1 MVKITRPPAPQ
12 LAKVDAPMA
21 RATQT
26 AAPAAAP
33 APARPDSSMEAARPS
48 VSKAPAQQKLEQQL
62 ATFAEGPIRQALQQ
76 ALSGALSAPIVGVAA
91 RAISGFSPAQQKEL
105 STLLSKAGVSAKA
118 SPRAD
123 AGAERAFLLKAIS
136 DGAVGTTLKRLADQ
150 IRGRPPGNQA
160 FSFNPMSASATKSK
174 ATAGPVDTAAA
185 KLKAAMDDIWGTD
198 EAAVFEALEG
208 TDPALLPQVAQKYE
222 KLTGTSLRDALELEL
237 EGPDLKRALAALDRP
252 VTAAPTAPAAPTGP
266 AAPVQAPVKA
276 AAVAKASAADIQK
289 NLDGI
294 KVTSHDEG
302 TIKRG
307 NAVELNLLIP
317 INVATWKP
325 PKAKVYNPLK
335 EAVKGRNEAQQ
346 ALDKATTDTAKKAAQ
361 AKLEAA
367 DKKVA
372 AEGDK
377 VKAWLKTHIGS
388 NPELQHA
395 SAEVKHAEEA
405 VSKLKARHQKAK
417 VPKDP
422 VEAEALKNAQKTE
435 LDAANARLT
444 TAQATEKSVKA
455 TALAR
460 VDAYQPMVDVPQTR
474 SDITVDG
481 TTVRMRDGRETAY
494 TNSWKALD
502 GGAIKGDSRTDV
514 DTQLEKSGISEDRR
528 KVLASISGLEGT
540 FSKVNTWDI
549 GRVSWGF
556 TQWTLGKS
564 GNGSLAEFMR
574 DLKKNDSALY
584 EKHFGRYGL
593 GIDDKGVVLTRGDGT
608 VLKGVEAAEAI
619 RTDVKLS
626 AVFMAAGAAPEMQQA
641 QIKFANQGKISDI
654 RNHPVA
660 VTGKDARGA
669 AAKGQI
675 KLKDVVTSE
684 YGNAIMTDLAV
695 NAGTGMKKASEAL
708 AKYVSEKG
716 VDPAKVKDWAADA
729 EKAVIAALEQASRS
743 ERLTHHAKAG
753 FSKEPNTFTD

>member
-21 RATQT
+21 RSTPT
-26 AAPAAAP
+26 AAPAAP
-33 APARPDSSMEAARPS
+33 APARPESSMEAARPS
-48 VSKAPAQQKLEQQL
+48 VSKAPAQAKLEQQL
-62 ATFAEGPIRQALQQ
+62 TTLAEGPIRQALQQ
-76 ALSGALSAPIVGVAA
+76 ALAGALSAPIIGAAA
-91 RAISGFSPAQQKEL
+91 RAITGFSPNQQKDL
-105 STLLSKAGVSAKA
+105 ATLLSKAGVSAKA

-123 AGAERAFLLKAIS
+123 AGAERAFLLQAIAG
-136 DGAVGTTLKRLADQ
+136 GAVGATLKRLADQ

-174 ATAGPVDTAAA
+174 APSGPVDTAAA

-222 KLTGTSLRDALELEL
+222 KLTGTPLRDALALEL
-237 EGPDLKRALAALDRP
+237 EGPDLQRALASLDRP

-276 AAVAKASAADIQK
+276 AAVAKASAADIEK

-294 KVTSHDEG
+294 KVASHDEG

-335 EAVKGRNEAQQ
+335 QAVAARNEAQQ

-361 AKLEAA
+361 TKLEAA

-372 AEGDK
+372 AEGEK

-395 SAEVKHAEEA
+395 SADVKHAEEA
-405 VSKLKARHQKAK
+405 VSKLKASHQKAK

-422 VEAEALKNAQKTE
+422 LEAEKLKNAQKAE

-444 TAQATEKSVKA
+444 TAQATEKSVKTA
-455 TALAR
+455 ALAK

-474 SDITVDG
+474 SDVTVDG

-502 GGAIKGDSRTDV
+502 GGALKGDSRTEV
-514 DTQLEKSGISEDRR
+514 DTQLEKSGISEDRQ

-540 FSKVNTWDI
+540 FSKVNTWDS

-574 DLKKNDSALY
+574 DLKKNDAALY
-584 EKHFGRYGL
+584 EKHFGRYGVD
-593 GIDDKGVVLTRGDGT
+593 IDDKGVVLTRGDGT

-626 AVFMAAGAAPEMQQA
+626 AVFMAAGAASEMQQA

-654 RNHPVA
+654 RNHSVS
-660 VTGKDARGA
+660 VTGKDAKGA

-743 ERLTHHAKAG
+743 ERLTHHGKAG